1 MSALARGEAL
11 WRGGWRSTIPLFLW
25 LAAILVLAWVVF
37 RYFVLTFA
45 VAASVALLMGPVQ
58 EALARRLRGRRG
70 LAAAILV
77 LLTTVIILI
86 PVLSYGTLITRQ
98 AIGFF
103 EWLRPQLE
111 PENIERF
118 WRDTLQT
125 RYPLVASWVKNASGG
140 SAMPAT
146 STVLPRIAGE
156 ANHYLQIALAGLA
169 TAVVD
174 ATLFLMM
181 LFFLLRDSDEL
192 RDAFRGVSPLTR
204 GQETEAMHHLTR
216 TVKGVLQSM
225 IVVPLMQGVV
235 AFFGFW
241 ALGVPAPLLWSA
253 MVVFAALIP
262 LVGSPLAWVPAALYL
277 FLAVS
282 PTRGVLMALYG
293 TFAISMVDNLLK
305 PIILK
310 GAAQIHTMLGF
321 LSILGGLYA
330 FGPKGLIVGPVVLS
344 LVLSAYRIYRYD
356 VLRWRDE
363 RPPDEPA
370 TEGRRDRVTRVALH
384 ESP

>member
-1 MSALARGEAL
+1 MTGLGREHA
-11 WRGGWRSTIPLFLW
+11 GWRANWRVTVPLFFW
-25 LAAILVLAWVVF
+25 LGLILVLAWIVF
-37 RYFVLTFA
+37 RYFILTAA
-45 VAASVALLMGPVQ
+45 VAVSVALL
-58 EALARRLRGRRG
+58 LAPWQGRLTQKLGGRGG
-70 LAAAILV
+70 LAAGILTV
-77 LLTTVIILI
+77 LTALIILI
-86 PVLSYGTLITRQ
+86 PVLSYGSLITRQ
-98 AIGFF
+98 AIAFF
-103 EWLRPQLE
+103 EWLRPQLQ
-111 PENIERF
+111 PETIERF
-118 WRDTLQT
+118 WHETFLARF
-125 RYPLVASWVKNASGG
+125 PLLGTWIRQASGG
-140 SAMPAT
+140 TAMPTA
-146 STVLPRIAGE
+146 SSVLPRVAAE

-181 LFFLLRDSDEL
+181 LFFLLRDSDDL
-192 RDAFRGVSPLTR
+192 RDVFRGVSPLTR

-225 IVVPLMQGVV
+225 IVVPLLQGFV

-241 ALGVPAPLLWSA
+241 MLGVPAPLLWSA
-253 MVVFAALIP
+253 MVVFASLIP
-262 LVGSPLAWVPAALYL
+262 LVGSPLAWIPAALYL

-293 TFAISMVDNLLK
+293 TFAISMVDNIVK

-330 FGPKGLIVGPVVLS
+330 FGPKGIIVGPVVLS

-370 TEGRRDRVTRVALH
+370 AEGRLTA
-384 ESP
+384 